1 MLPFADILDE
11 LKNGDSMMA
20 GIYQAFA
27 GIGKNASEGMKE
39 GQLDGKKEAADAS
52 EEVAN
57 AVIETS
63 KTTFDSHSPSRVM
76 AELGRYVT
84 VGLAEGIADPSALA
98 QAKANMLN
106 VASSIRSVFTTFWGI
121 HSPSDLAASDSENIL
136 EGALLGIGDKQKQ
149 EELRQASYS
158 GALVMKDGFLQAIDE
173 TTLAIQ
179 KKMPELYNAF
189 KLSTLHPGNLIYQN
203 GLSTAMDEFSDAM
216 DDAIVIPGKTGLKKA
231 GSSRNA
237 TKSEI
242 ANAKQ
247 GNADAQ
253 KALNDPYGILGNWWQ
268 KAQDAVADAVTPT
281 SSTKSKASKS
291 GKSLADTLASAF
303 SDKLKA
309 NKTEMS
315 NATGEYAL
323 WEVTGGDTATVEE
336 LITKKTE
343 SLTREIELQ
352 TKRVGIAKEQYDTL
366 LAKVGANNSKTK
378 DAYGT
383 LLSEQKTL
391 AELQRSKQDS
401 ILKVIQERYETDA
414 KTAEDEYELWSALY
428 EDSAEVTEKSN
439 KKIDYINRK
448 IKNQAEIL
456 LATEKDYI
464 AIKNEFGEAS
474 QKTQAAYQ
482 QYLEAQTEQQ
492 KLINELNQAQLDAYD
507 LSLIHISEPTRP

>member
-1 MLPFADILDE
+1 
-11 LKNGDSMMA
+11 
-20 GIYQAFA
+20 
-27 GIGKNASEGMKE
+27 
-39 GQLDGKKEAADAS
+39 
-52 EEVAN
+52 
-57 AVIETS
+57 
-63 KTTFDSHSPSRVM
+63 M

-253 KALNDPYGILGNWWQ
+253 KNLKDPYGILSSWYQ
-268 KAQDAVADAVTPT
+268 KAQDAVNDALPT
-281 SSTKSKASKS
+281 DTTKSKASKT

-303 SDKLKA
+303 SDQLKA

-352 TKRVGIAKEQYDTL
+352 TKRVAIAKEQYDTCWPRW
-366 LAKVGANNSKTK
+366 ARTTARPR
-378 DAYGT
+378 T
-383 LLSEQKTL
+383 L
-391 AELQRSKQDS
+391 
-401 ILKVIQERYETDA
+401 
-414 KTAEDEYELWSALY
+414 TA
-428 EDSAEVTEKSN
+428 
-439 KKIDYINRK
+439 
-448 IKNQAEIL
+448 
-456 LATEKDYI
+456 
-464 AIKNEFGEAS
+464 
-474 QKTQAAYQ
+474 
-482 QYLEAQTEQQ
+482 
-492 KLINELNQAQLDAYD
+492 
-507 LSLIHISEPTRP
+507 PC

>member
-1 MLPFADILDE
+1 
-11 LKNGDSMMA
+11 
-20 GIYQAFA
+20 
-27 GIGKNASEGMKE
+27 
-39 GQLDGKKEAADAS
+39 
-52 EEVAN
+52 
-57 AVIETS
+57 
-63 KTTFDSHSPSRVM
+63 
-76 AELGRYVT
+76 
-84 VGLAEGIADPSALA
+84 
-98 QAKANMLN
+98 
-106 VASSIRSVFTTFWGI
+106 
-121 HSPSDLAASDSENIL
+121 
-136 EGALLGIGDKQKQ
+136 
-149 EELRQASYS
+149 
-158 GALVMKDGFLQAIDE
+158 MKDGFLQAIDE

-323 WEVTGGDTATVEE
+323 WEVTVFFLGFLDVGPHLGRVLGGESPPFVADQFIALVAAILAQDEPCCNFATH
-336 LITKKTE
+336 IFT
-343 SLTREIELQ
+343 SL
-352 TKRVGIAKEQYDTL
+352 RVHFDKPA
-366 LAKVGANNSKTK
+366 
-378 DAYGT
+378 
-383 LLSEQKTL
+383 
-391 AELQRSKQDS
+391 R
-401 ILKVIQERYETDA
+401 R
-414 KTAEDEYELWSALY
+414 W
-428 EDSAEVTEKSN
+428 
-439 KKIDYINRK
+439 
-448 IKNQAEIL
+448 
-456 LATEKDYI
+456 
-464 AIKNEFGEAS
+464 
-474 QKTQAAYQ
+474 
-482 QYLEAQTEQQ
+482 
-492 KLINELNQAQLDAYD
+492 
-507 LSLIHISEPTRP
+507 